1 MSLSLALVT
10 QFRVEEVF
18 ACSYQPG
25 WKQDPIESYLQW
37 VTHQHTTVVLPVLLK
52 CVRDIGV
59 KISQIFDSLLQ
70 CAQ

>member
-52 CVRDIGV
+52 MCERYRSKNLTD
-59 KISQIFDSLLQ
+59 F
-70 CAQ
+70 